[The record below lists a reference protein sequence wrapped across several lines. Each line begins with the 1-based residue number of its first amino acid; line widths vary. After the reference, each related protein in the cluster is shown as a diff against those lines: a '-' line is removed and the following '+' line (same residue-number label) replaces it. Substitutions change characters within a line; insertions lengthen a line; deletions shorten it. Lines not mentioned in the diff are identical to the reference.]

1 LVAGP
6 ANRRRELDG
15 SPSCGGLRDQ
25 AEVLPLLYLRGL
37 STGDF
42 REALPVLLGEKAS
55 ALSPT
60 AHSEMASRQWL
71 DRGAPGEAG

>member
-1 LVAGP
+1 MMAKILLAEDDDSLRQFLEWELGKAGHDVF
-6 ANRRRELDG
+6 AVRDG
-15 SPSCGGLRDQ
+15 
-25 AEVLPLLYLRGL
+25 
-37 STGDF
+37 